1 MFKIFKNKLLIILI
15 TINFFFFYYLYIY
28 PFYLFLTYSTYITC
42 APRTLRVLSVGL
54 VWRLFIAASS
64 AFIITVD
71 T

>member
-15 TINFFFFYYLYIY
+15 TINFFFFIIYIYIY

-54 VWRLFIAASS
+54 V
-64 AFIITVD
+64 
-71 T
+71 